1 MRFFVALAVFVLAF
15 LVVASAARR
24 QGTPVEGAPVVVY
37 AADPVR
43 VVLPISA
50 SENLIVGGLQD
61 SLEERAKATANPIVR
76 EQLLRLRESKDRLD
90 RIASRSVQRFDSG
103 QAAAL
108 AFSLY
113 SAEVTSEDVTI
124 VSVTAELIPNYRGLA
139 KSRDHEDGHA
149 LINSELARRC
159 GPGIAHRLIARG
171 LGGAWLENAI
181 IVELH
186 EVGDAAHDVYHLLV
200 QNATLGAHQRHARAA
215 TDQIVES
222 QC

>member
-1 MRFFVALAVFVLAF
+1 MALAVFVVAF
-15 LVVASAARR
+15 LVVAGAARR

-50 SENLIVGGLQD
+50 NEDLIVNGLRD

-76 EQLLRLRESKDRLD
+76 QQLLRLREGEERLD
-90 RIASRSVQRFDSG
+90 RIATRSVQRFDSG

-113 SAEVTSEDVTI
+113 SAEVSREDVTI

-159 GPGIAHRLIARG
+159 GPGITQRLIARG

-181 IVELH
+181 ITELH
-186 EVGDAAHDVYHLLV
+186 DVGDVAHDVYHLLV
-200 QNATLGAHQRHARAA
+200 ENATLGAHQRHARTA
-215 TDQIVES
+215 TDQTVES
-222 QC
+222 HC